1 VSTVRV
7 TFLPDNVS
15 VEAEPGTSLLQTAL
29 DAGVYIDAECGGT
42 GSCGRCRVLVREG
55 ETECGDMSSLSQEE
69 KDQGWQLAC
78 QCTARSDVEA
88 EPAEGSRLD
97 GAVAEDA
104 GEIAA
109 ARLWRPRDLD
119 LESRG
124 VRFEPP
130 VNKLAVHLAPPSQR
144 DNASDLSRLV
154 RGLRNEHLI
163 SEVSVDFPV
172 LPGLGQT
179 LRDGGWNA
187 TATVADTR
195 LEALTEGCCEPGK
208 QAVRL
213 LRLEPGD
220 TSDKAVVLTL
230 DIGTTTVWGQLV
242 DINRHQVLATASDYN
257 AQVLFGEDVMA
268 RILHSSKEGGVAQL
282 QAAVVRTVNG
292 VLEKLLEEAGI
303 ARDEVM
309 QVMAAGNTTMTHLF
323 LGIPPRNIREAPH
336 VPAVTLT
343 PPLRAADI
351 GLRLPPHVRLYSLP
365 SAASYMGGEMVS
377 GVLAAGFYCEPEIT
391 LYVDLG
397 TNGEIVLGS
406 SEWLSSV
413 TCSAGPV
420 FEGRGVRCGV
430 RAAPGAV
437 VQFRVDPRC
446 QRQMVVTMAQQP
458 AIGICGVGLIGV
470 IAELYTK
477 GVLRP
482 DGKLRSDLPT
492 DRIRARSGEREYVV
506 VDAANT
512 GTGQDVV
519 LTETDIE
526 HVIRAKACT
535 YAGIM
540 TLLDSVN
547 LTVHDLSRVM
557 ISGGLGNFLELEQ
570 CIRIGL
576 LPDLPRE
583 RFRYIGNGS
592 LLGARLVAVS
602 TDMLEDAKQLAQ
614 KITNIELADN
624 EVFMDNYMSAMFLP
638 HTDGSNFPS
647 VRRSASPA
655 PLTLNR

>member
-1 VSTVRV
+1 MSNVRA

-15 VEAEPGTSLLQTAL
+15 VEAERGTSLLQAAL
-29 DAGVYIDAECGGT
+29 DGGVYVEAECGGT
-42 GSCGRCRVLVREG
+42 GNCGRCRVLVREG

-69 KDQGWQLAC
+69 RDQGWQLAC
-78 QCTARSDVEA
+78 QCKARSNVTA
-88 EPAEGSRLD
+88 ELAAASRL
-97 GAVAEDA
+97 ES
-104 GEIAA
+104 AA
-109 ARLWRPRDLD
+109 TEEVERRVQTRLRSPKDLD
-119 LESRG
+119 LEERG
-124 VRFEPP
+124 LRFEPP
-130 VNKLAVHLAPPSQR
+130 VNKLAVHLAPPSVR

-154 RGLRNEHLI
+154 RALRDEHLI

-172 LPGLGQT
+172 LLGLGQT
-179 LRDGGWNA
+179 LRNGGWNA
-187 TATVADTR
+187 TATVSDTR

-242 DINRHQVLATASDYN
+242 DVNRHEVLATASDYN
-257 AQVLFGEDVMA
+257 AQISFGEDVVK
-268 RILHSSKEGGVAQL
+268 RIHHSGREGGLEQL
-282 QAAVVRTVNG
+282 QAAVVRTVNR
-292 VLEKLLEEAGI
+292 VLERLLIKTGI
-303 ARDEVM
+303 ARDELM

-323 LGIPPRNIREAPH
+323 LGISPRNIQQAPF
-336 VPAVTLT
+336 VPTVTLA
-343 PPLRAADI
+343 PPVRAADI
-351 GLRLPPHVRLYSLP
+351 GLSLPPHVHLYSLP
-365 SAASYMGGEMVS
+365 SVTGSVGGDIVS
-377 GVLAAGFYCEPEIT
+377 GVLGAGFYCEPETT

-397 TNGEIVLGS
+397 TNGEIVLGN
-406 SEWLSSV
+406 SEWLASAS
-413 TCSAGPV
+413 CSAGPA
-420 FEGRGVRCGV
+420 FEGGGVRCGV

-437 VQFRVDPRC
+437 VQFRVDPSSYRH
-446 QRQMVVTMAQQP
+446 MVVTMDQRP
-458 AIGICGVGLIGV
+458 AVGICGVGLIGM

-477 GVLRP
+477 GILEPNGRF
-482 DGKLRSDLPT
+482 RRDLPC
-492 DRIRARSGEREYVV
+492 DRVRSRDGEREYVV
-506 VDAANT
+506 VDAANSAT
-512 GTGQDVV
+512 GADVV
-519 LTETDIE
+519 LTEADIE
-526 HVIRAKACT
+526 SVMRAKACT
-535 YAGIM
+535 YAGVM
-540 TLLDSVN
+540 ALLDSVN
-547 LTVHDLSRVM
+547 LTVHDLSRVI

-655 PLTLNR
+655 PLTLNG